1 MTHRHERES
10 RSEQASGGS
19 GRPIDALLSK
29 GKDVSQEWLEKAR
42 AGMIAAN
49 QAASGSYRPEEKESL
64 IGSHVR
70 EGSKAGD
77 TMDSAIPAEADEA
90 SGSDS
95 EVAHQKSVQ
104 ERRRE
109 LERLRTDNEL
119 GWARLD

>member
-1 MTHRHERES
+1 
-10 RSEQASGGS
+10 
-19 GRPIDALLSK
+19 LLSK

-49 QAASGSYRPEEKESL
+49 QAASGTSYKPEERESL
-64 IGSHVR
+64 IGSQMR
-70 EGSKAGD
+70 TGSHAQD
-77 TMDSAIPAEADEA
+77 TIDSARPADEDEA

-95 EVAHQKSVQ
+95 EVTHQKTVQ

-119 GWARLD
+119 GWARLE